1 MRRYSLYEA
10 NIIGKWPLMLLE
22 QLVLGFPHFAVLL
35 VVTITVAVKK
45 RGEMVCTMLGSCKK
59 KSTIHI
65 HITGIVG
72 LGGQG
77 VPLVQFPIPGEA
89 IHFLL

>member
-59 KSTIHI
+59 KRAPLSFTFHL
-65 HITGIVG
+65 HRRTGRTRCSSG
-72 LGGQG
+72 A
-77 VPLVQFPIPGEA
+77 VPYSW
-89 IHFLL
+89 